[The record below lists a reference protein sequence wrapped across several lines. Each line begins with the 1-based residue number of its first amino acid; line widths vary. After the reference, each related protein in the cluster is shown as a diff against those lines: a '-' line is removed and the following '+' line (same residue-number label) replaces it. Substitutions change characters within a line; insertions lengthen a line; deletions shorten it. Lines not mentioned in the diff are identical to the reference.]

1 MVGGPFSSSQGGGS
15 AIADPHPGLAL
26 RAGAAEG
33 GRRRAWCPLG
43 AVGGPMVSTPL
54 FLSAAPWGFCGAGV
68 TVVPPSA
75 GSSCHGAARPAL
87 GAGSEAQDTQN
98 PDLPLARGRG
108 LEGAAEERAGASR
121 THCQLLQ
128 GLGLLSCGA
137 EGDFLAL
144 SSRSLF
150 SRWLSHVSRRNCP
163 AAPWGWG
170 LPRWARLRRDWVL
183 R

>member
-1 MVGGPFSSSQGGGS
+1 
-15 AIADPHPGLAL
+15 
-26 RAGAAEG
+26 
-33 GRRRAWCPLG
+33 
-43 AVGGPMVSTPL
+43 MVSTPL

-68 TVVPPSA
+68 TVVPSSA

-170 LPRWARLRRDWVL
+170 LLRWARLRRDWVL
-183 R
+183 GWGRLIRGLLMIAGYQMV